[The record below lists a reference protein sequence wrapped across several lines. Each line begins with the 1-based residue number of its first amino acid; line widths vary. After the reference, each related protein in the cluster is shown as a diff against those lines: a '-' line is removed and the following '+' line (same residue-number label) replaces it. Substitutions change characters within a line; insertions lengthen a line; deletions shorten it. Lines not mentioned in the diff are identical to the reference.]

1 MIRINLL
8 GDNTKIDYSSKLLV
22 AGFGASIAA
31 CLVVFF
37 LMHQAINSDV
47 TDLSGQ
53 VDVLERNLTQ
63 LREKTKLV
71 KELESKRDLLNSK
84 IALIAK
90 LKKSKIGP
98 VRVMDDFNQAVPERV
113 WIRQVTEREGKME
126 FHGRAL
132 DNQDI
137 ALFMRN
143 LESSEYFSR
152 VDLVESRQM
161 YYSKVSGKVAPTP
174 DLKRLKRSTFGGES
188 RVTIKKSGQTAIDPN
203 SRKKTSATSS
213 SKNDKG
219 GRRAVVDELNIKIK
233 EFIVSA
239 AVNYA
244 GELKFS
250 SVDDA
255 REKLGIKKVKMRK

>member
-8 GDNTKIDYSSKLLV
+8 GDDTKIDYSSKLLV
-22 AGFGASIAA
+22 AGFGASLAA
-31 CLVVFF
+31 CVVAFF

-47 TDLSGQ
+47 TDLTGQ
-53 VDVLERNLTQ
+53 VDVLERNLSQ

-71 KELESKRDLLNSK
+71 KDLETKRDLLNSK

-98 VRVMDDFNQAVPERV
+98 VRVMDDFNLAVPERI
-113 WIRQVTEREGKME
+113 WIRQVTESEGKME

-143 LESSEYFSR
+143 LDASEYFSQIE
-152 VDLVESRQM
+152 LVESRQM
-161 YYSKVSGKVAPTP
+161 YYSKVTGKVAPTP
-174 DLKRLKRSTFGGES
+174 ELKRLKRTTFGTES
-188 RVTIKKSGQTAIDPN
+188 RVTIRKSGQSGVDPN
-203 SRKKTSATSS
+203 SRKKSEVTSDSQR
-213 SKNDKG
+213 DKS

-244 GELKFS
+244 GELKYS

-255 REKLGIKKVKMRK
+255 REKLGIKKVKLRK